1 MVILSVPNRHCGNK
15 DARITLTYND
25 LRPVGGQAPFG
36 GLTGHLSYRFTGPR
50 CSRQPLGL
58 GVLGLG
64 VEPIGE
70 EAEFR
75 RRCEQRRRAAQEA
88 GRNFGSSFDWVVS
101 PKTEIFRLLRARVRM
116 LSLHELVPG

>member
-1 MVILSVPNRHCGNK
+1 
-15 DARITLTYND
+15 
-25 LRPVGGQAPFG
+25 
-36 GLTGHLSYRFTGPR
+36 
-50 CSRQPLGL
+50 LGL

-116 LSLHELVPG
+116 LSLHELVPGGPDAGGALPGSVEEIPNGSPR